1 MDNNIESVVIKIVE
15 YLLEQP
21 LGTEISLVDAYDAV
35 YEKDGYQWVQLDGK
49 GLVSSNDSGQSYLL
63 EHMDLFDVLNSVSE
77 RMKQEGI
84 ILDFSKWEDS
94 IDGLPFY
101 LAFVIRKC

>member
-1 MDNNIESVVIKIVE
+1 MDNNIEAVVTKIVE

-21 LGTEISLVDAYDAV
+21 LGTEISLIDAYDAV
-35 YEKDGYQWVQLDGK
+35 YEKDGYQWVQLTGK
-49 GLVSSNDSGQSYLL
+49 GLVSSNDSGKSYLI

-84 ILDFSKWEDS
+84 ILDFSQWEDQ
-94 IDGLPFY
+94 IVGLPFN
-101 LAFVIRKC
+101 LEFVIRNC